1 MICLETLVNELIK
14 YFLEEK
20 EHPII
25 DMPSSY
31 VSKRE
36 LLRGLINV
44 RPAEPLDEE
53 ILNKENTLLQLELK
67 EKDIK
72 DVNDFPD
79 RLTLW
84 QGNITQIKVGAIV
97 NYATPKL
104 TGCFKPNHNCIDNN
118 IHSNAGISLRLKCKE
133 ISKGNDIE
141 VSKVVLTEGYNLPC
155 DYIIHTVKP
164 NIDDVNDEVLDQ
176 IKNCIIN
183 SLDLAKN
190 NNIDT
195 ICIPNLAVKYE
206 DKEIVAKTIMNTVK
220 DYLIEDKFF
229 KKVVINVLILDSYDI
244 YSKYI

>member
-1 MICLETLVNELIK
+1 METLVNELIK

-20 EHPII
+20 EHPKIE
-25 DMPSSY
+25 MPESY
-31 VSKRE
+31 INKRE

-44 RPAEPLDEE
+44 RPATNIDDE
-53 ILNKENTLLQLELK
+53 IIKKENTLLQADLK
-67 EKDIK
+67 EKNIK
-72 DVNDFPD
+72 DVNDFED

-84 QGNITQIKVGAIV
+84 QGSITEIKVGAIV

-118 IHSNAGISLRLKCKE
+118 IHSNAGIALRLKCKE

-164 NIDDVNDEVLDQ
+164 SVDDINEEVIGE

-195 ICIPNLAVKYE
+195 ICIPNLTVKTE
-206 DKEIVAKTIMNTVK
+206 DKEIVAKVIMNTIK
-220 DYLIEDKFF
+220 DYLKDDTFF
-229 KKVVINVLILDSYDI
+229 KKIVINVLTLDSYNI
-244 YSKYI
+244 YSKYL